1 MDSSHAPLEPTGKE
15 KTANDGRVQVIDR
28 AVLLL
33 RTLSSLKQGGSALEL
48 ARLTGIDRT
57 TIHRLLK
64 TLAHWKLI
72 EPQAGNYRI
81 GPESLIYS
89 TAYLNR
95 LNLRRI
101 ALPYAIELQRVI
113 DRHQAIVSI
122 SMPVGDEVVLIERM
136 WTPSTPL
143 NVIVDLA
150 DQFPIERVPS
160 GQAILATYSDPA
172 VLELLGRTRHDEA
185 LPILQ
190 RIRGQSGFSFGDS
203 VFKAGLTSVAYPV
216 LGKHGQ
222 AVGALVVAGLEMA
235 DEMTPDSTLA
245 SHVRRACE
253 GVSAQLTA

>member
-1 MDSSHAPLEPTGKE
+1 MQTPHNPGPEPVKE
-15 KTANDGRVQVIDR
+15 KTGNEGRVQVIDR

-33 RTLSSLKQGGSALEL
+33 RTLSRLKQGGSALEL
-48 ARLTGIDRT
+48 SRLTGIDRT
-57 TIHRLLK
+57 TIHRVLK
-64 TLAHWKLI
+64 TLAHWQLI

-95 LNLRRI
+95 LNLRRL

-113 DRHQAIVSI
+113 GERPAIVSI

-150 DQFPIERVPS
+150 DQFPIDRVPS
-160 GQAILATYSDPA
+160 GRAILATYDDATRLALLGEARHAA
-172 VLELLGRTRHDEA
+172 VLPLLRDIAAQE
-185 LPILQ
+185 
-190 RIRGQSGFSFGDS
+190 GFSFGDS
-203 VFKAGLTSVAYPV
+203 EFKPGLSSLAYPIQ
-216 LGKHGQ
+216 GQASQ
-222 AVGALVVAGLEMA
+222 AVGALVVAGLDLH
-235 DEMTPDSTLA
+235 DEMNAQSTLA

-253 GVSAQLTA
+253 GIAVQLAS